1 MVVGACLGAGF
12 GDGGSPGAM
21 EVGLGFSLVCNIGRV
36 SPTALR
42 IGVVSMLCVLCLE
55 PDRTM
60 STVLVVMAIAQV
72 ARSIQVTLSSVQ

>member
-1 MVVGACLGAGF
+1 LGAGF

-21 EVGLGFSLVCNIGRV
+21 EVGLVFSLVCSIGRV

-42 IGVVSMLCVLCLE
+42 IGVVSELCVFFLE

-60 STVLVVMAIAQV
+60 STVLVVMAVAQV